1 MKRLCLE
8 PLTRVEGHGR
18 VELELE
24 NGRLSA
30 ARVALTESPR
40 FFEGFLPGRPAL
52 EVPSLVCRICA
63 ICSGAHRVAAVRA
76 LEQAWQVQVPPA
88 AARIRE
94 LLLLGGLIESHA
106 LHLFCLIL
114 PDLHGVDSILALLR
128 QDQRIARRGLA
139 LKAFGNQVQELAG
152 GRVIHPV
159 NVEPGGVLFFPDP
172 AALACLAE
180 AAARWQDELPEL
192 LAVFGEAW
200 RFPAAAAPVGRSLS
214 IAPSDVPSLSGERLR
229 VAGVGDA
236 DAAHYGRLIQEQT
249 LSHSHA
255 RRSLCRGEPLL
266 AGALARARNGLH
278 PSAPDAAGPTGIHGN
293 NGCQALELVHA
304 LAQVRTLAEE
314 LLAEPRD
321 IPLRAA
327 VRVAPGSGTGL
338 VEAPRGLLIHHYGV
352 DDLGRIAAADILTPT
367 AINQA
372 AMEAQLL
379 ADLAEIEDEVALSSV
394 AERIVRAYDPCI
406 SCAVHVLRK

>member
-18 VELELE
+18 IELELE

-76 LEQAWQVQVPPA
+76 LEQAWQVDVPPV

-114 PDLHGVDSILALLR
+114 PDLHAADSILALLR

-152 GRVIHPV
+152 GRVIHPI
-159 NVEPGGVLFFPDP
+159 NVEPGGVLFFPEP
-172 AALACLAE
+172 TALARLAE

-192 LAVFGEAW
+192 LAVFGEAQ
-200 RFPAAAAPVGRSLS
+200 RFPTAAAPVGRSLS
-214 IAPSDVPSLSGERLR
+214 LAFSGALSLSGERLR
-229 VAGVGDA
+229 VAGLGDA
-236 DAAHYGRLIQEQT
+236 DAAHYGRFIQEQT
-249 LSHSHA
+249 LSYSHA
-255 RRSLCRGEPLL
+255 RRSLCQGAPLL
-266 AGALARARNGLH
+266 AGALARANNGFH
-278 PSAPDAAGPTGIHGN
+278 PPAPDAAGPTGIHAN
-293 NGCQALELVHA
+293 NWCQARELGQA
-304 LAQVRTLAEE
+304 LAQVRTLAEH
-314 LLAEPRD
+314 LSAEPREVS
-321 IPLRAA
+321 LRAA
-327 VRVAPGSGTGL
+327 VRVGPGTGTGL

-352 DDLGRIAAADILTPT
+352 DDLGRIAAVDILTPT

-379 ADLAEIEDEVALSSV
+379 ADLADVQDEAALSSA

-406 SCAVHVLRK
+406 SCAVHVLRR